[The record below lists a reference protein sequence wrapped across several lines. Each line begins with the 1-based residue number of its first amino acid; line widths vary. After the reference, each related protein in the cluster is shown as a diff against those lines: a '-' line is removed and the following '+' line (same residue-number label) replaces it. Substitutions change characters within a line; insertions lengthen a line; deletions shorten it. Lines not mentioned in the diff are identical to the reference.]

1 MQPVLTAENVRFLD
15 ILRYPPVSVERG
27 SVTFICGESGTGKTT
42 LLRLFNAA
50 LSPAGGTITYN
61 GTDIAQIDPIALR
74 RQVLLAGQK
83 VYLFDDTIRGNF
95 EKFYAYRGEPCVGEA
110 EMLSL
115 LSICGLEMPLDTPC
129 QPLSGGERQR
139 VFLAIHLSMNPK
151 VLMLDEPT
159 SALDRKTAHRV
170 FTGLIAYLKERGTT
184 LLVVSHDLELVQAF
198 AEQVISLSGE
208 ACA

>member
-1 MQPVLTAENVRFLD
+1 
-15 ILRYPPVSVERG
+15 
-27 SVTFICGESGTGKTT
+27 
-42 LLRLFNAA
+42 
-50 LSPAGGTITYN
+50 
-61 GTDIAQIDPIALR
+61 
-74 RQVLLAGQK
+74 
-83 VYLFDDTIRGNF
+83 
-95 EKFYAYRGEPCVGEA
+95 
-110 EMLSL
+110 MLSL

-170 FTGLIAYLKERGTT
+170 FTGLIAYLKERGIT